1 MRVLHLGK
9 YLPPQPGGI
18 ERFLGELLPAQRR
31 LGLRVAALG
40 HAGAVRQRP
49 DCRRQD
55 GAVVVRAPVAATLAY
70 TPLSVDFP
78 CRLLALI
85 RRWRPDLLH
94 LHLPNPSAFW
104 ALALPAAR
112 RLPWLLHWH
121 ADVPADALSLQ
132 LRLLYR
138 LYKPL
143 ESALLRRAGAV
154 VATSAAYAGSSAPL
168 RRWQGKVAV
177 VPLGLADAGAGPVR
191 PEPALWPQADGL
203 RILFVGRFSY
213 YKGLAHLVRALAMVD
228 GASLVL
234 VGAGEQDAVL
244 RRQVASLGLGSRVA
258 FAGAL
263 PDAAL
268 ADAYAAAD
276 VVCLPS
282 IERSEA
288 FGLVLLEAM
297 RAGVAT
303 VATSVTGSGMA
314 EVVEHGRAGLLVPP
328 GDAEALAAALRGL
341 RDDPVMRRRLGAAG
355 RARFDA
361 HFGIDPVAARLDAL
375 YRDLVARAR

>member
-31 LGLRVAALG
+31 LGIRVAALG
-40 HAGAVRQRP
+40 HAGPVRQRP
-49 DCRRQD
+49 DCRRQA
-55 GAVVVRAPVAATLAY
+55 GALVVRAPVAATLAY
-70 TPLSVDFP
+70 TPLSLDFP
-78 CRLLALI
+78 CRLQALI

-138 LYKPL
+138 GYAPL
-143 ESALLRRAGAV
+143 ESALLRRAGTV
-154 VATSAAYAGSSAPL
+154 VATSAAYAASSVAL
-168 RRWQGKVAV
+168 RPWQDKVAV
-177 VPLGLADAGAGPVR
+177 VPLGLVDAGADAAR
-191 PEPALWPQADGL
+191 PEPALWPQPDGL

-213 YKGLAHLVRALAMVD
+213 YKGLAHLLRALAMVD

-234 VGAGEQDAVL
+234 VGTGEQDAAL
-244 RRQVASLGLGSRVA
+244 RRQVAQLGLGARVA

-263 PDAAL
+263 TDAAL
-268 ADAYAAAD
+268 AGAYAAAD

-303 VATSVTGSGMA
+303 VATGVPGSGMA
-314 EVVEHGRAGLLVPP
+314 EVVDQGRAGLLVPP
-328 GDAEALAAALRGL
+328 GDAAGLAAALCRL
-341 RDDPVMRRRLGAAG
+341 RDGPDLRAQLAAAG
-355 RARFDA
+355 RARFDTR
-361 HFGIDPVAARLDAL
+361 FRIEPVAASLKAL
-375 YRDLVARAR
+375 YQDLLARPG